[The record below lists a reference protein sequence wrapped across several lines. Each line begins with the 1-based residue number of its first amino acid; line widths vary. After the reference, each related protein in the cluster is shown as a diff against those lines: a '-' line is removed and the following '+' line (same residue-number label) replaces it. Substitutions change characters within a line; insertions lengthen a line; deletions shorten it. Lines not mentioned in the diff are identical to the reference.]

1 MNFVKASFFC
11 SKRLYVILLA
21 WGTISFLGPIAHS
34 FAQCVPSPSGLVSWW
49 RAESTGNDA
58 VGTNN
63 GALFNAV
70 AFSPGMVNESFN
82 LDGLSAHIR
91 IPDSP
96 SLHFTNAMSIEG
108 WIYPTAV
115 GGAYHDI
122 LTKWDIIFGIDQ
134 RSYGTGIV
142 PDGTLAFTLCPY
154 GTVSTVVIQSTNVIP
169 VNQWTHFVDTYDGST
184 VKIYI
189 NGVLQVEAAYSLG
202 IFQGTDAVGIGAS
215 VGGGTPGQFL
225 SPFGGKIDEISLYN
239 RALSAS
245 EVQALYNAGGAGKCV
260 ARTCTSPPSGLV
272 SWWRGE
278 GTGSDAAGPN
288 TGALINAVAFSPGRV
303 GQSFDL
309 DGSSAHVRIPDSPSL
324 HFTNAISIEGWIYPT
339 AVGGAYHDIFTKWD
353 IFTGLDQRSY
363 GTGIIPNGTFA
374 FSLCPDGTTTT
385 IVIQST
391 SVIPV
396 NQWIHFVDTYDG
408 SKVRLY
414 LNGALQVEA
423 AYSLG
428 IFPGNGAIGIGASVG
443 GGSPGQFLSP
453 FQGKIDEISVYN
465 RALTAAEIQAIYNA
479 GSGGMCFTPTL
490 NITHAGQSVV
500 LFWPAAAADFGLQER
515 TDLLAPANWASIFP
529 ASITNNDQITV
540 TLPAGNQSKFYRL
553 LRP

>member
-1 MNFVKASFFC
+1 MKASFFS

-21 WGTISFLGPIAHS
+21 WSTIPFLASTTCS
-34 FAQCVPSPSGLVSWW
+34 FAQCVFPPSGLVSWW
-49 RAESTGNDA
+49 RADGTSNDA
-58 VGTNN
+58 LGTNN
-63 GALFNAV
+63 GILINAV
-70 AFSPGMVNESFN
+70 AFSPGMVNESFD
-82 LDGLSAHIR
+82 LDGTSAHIR

-96 SLHFTNAMSIEG
+96 SLHFSNAMTIEG

-122 LTKWDIIFGIDQ
+122 LTKWDIISGIDQ

-154 GTVSTVVIQSTNVIP
+154 GTVSTVIIQSTNVIP
-169 VNQWTHFVDTYDGST
+169 ANQWTHFVDTYDGST

-215 VGGGTPGQFL
+215 VGGGTPNQFL

-239 RALSAS
+239 RALSAG
-245 EVQALYNAGGAGKCV
+245 EVQALYNAGSAGKCV
-260 ARTCTSPPSGLV
+260 ARACTSPPSGLV

-374 FSLCPDGTTTT
+374 FTLCPDGTTTT

-391 SVIPV
+391 NVIPV
-396 NQWIHFVDTYDG
+396 NQWTHFVDTYDG
-408 SKVRLY
+408 SKIRIY

-423 AYSLG
+423 AYNSG
-428 IFPGNGAIGIGASVG
+428 IFPGSGAVGIGASVG

-453 FQGKIDEISVYN
+453 FQGKIDEVSVYN
-465 RALTAAEIQAIYNA
+465 RALTDVEIQAIYNA
-479 GSGGMCFTPTL
+479 GSGGMCFTPAL
-490 NITHAGQSVV
+490 NIARAGQSVV

-515 TDLLAPANWASIFP
+515 TDLLAPGNWAPIFP
-529 ASITNNDQITV
+529 ASITNNDQIMV
-540 TLPAGNQSKFYRL
+540 TLPAADQSKFYRL
-553 LRP
+553 VGP